1 MSQDDRAP
9 QHDWQRIR
17 RVTDA
22 DADSV
27 TELFTLAFYD
37 DPTWSWAFPDADTR
51 LEHHRRWW
59 GVFMHS
65 AVPYGWVWMTE
76 DGGAASLWIPPKK
89 PELSEEDEAK
99 MEPLLRQ
106 LVVRTPMTC

>member
-1 MSQDDRAP
+1 
-9 QHDWQRIR
+9 
-17 RVTDA
+17 
-22 DADSV
+22 
-27 TELFTLAFYD
+27 
-37 DPTWSWAFPDADTR
+37 
-51 LEHHRRWW
+51 
-59 GVFMHS
+59 
-65 AVPYGWVWMTE
+65 MTE